1 MPSYPKAFIVGSKN
15 FKKSAVEDHTKSK
28 PYMKAYWL
36 FLHSQGVAL
45 KKRAK
50 YFSFNAGNES
60 IVSGFLKKDP
70 KDLSVIKIKF
80 EVAYFGANNELP
92 FSKYKE
98 VLSLEKHHSVQMSDS
113 YISDTVCYNFIGF
126 IGLDLKDQ
134 LLKDLAKA
142 KFFSVLSDWSTDSLL
157 IENKII
163 YCLYFDPCPIGSD
176 SVEVRCSFVSCKF
189 LKGLSTD
196 GFHTAISDTI
206 KKKIELLGILSASNR
221 LVGFTSDGASIN

>member
-1 MPSYPKAFIVGSKN
+1 M
-15 FKKSAVEDHTKSK
+15 
-28 PYMKAYWL
+28 
-36 FLHSQGVAL
+36 

-50 YFSFNAGNES
+50 LFSSNLDNES

-142 KFFSVLSDWSTDSLL
+142 KFFSVLSD
-157 IENKII
+157 
-163 YCLYFDPCPIGSD
+163 
-176 SVEVRCSFVSCKF
+176 
-189 LKGLSTD
+189 
-196 GFHTAISDTI
+196 
-206 KKKIELLGILSASNR
+206 
-221 LVGFTSDGASIN
+221 